1 MSRNRGGGSLPRPN
15 HRGVG
20 RRQNVS
26 NGTTNTTDA
35 QKRRAVEQAFN
46 GTPSKEIGD
55 RLGVSASAIYIWCAD
70 KRYGGKPGGL
80 SKQQG
85 RAPRGANG
93 PLPTIAKPP
102 TTTAKSLVPTSWK
115 CPHCGGR
122 IRLEE

>member
-1 MSRNRGGGSLPRPN
+1 MSRNRGGGSPPRPTT
-15 HRGVG
+15 GG
-20 RRQNVS
+20 WEGKPKVS
-26 NGTTNTTDA
+26 NGQTTTTDA
-35 QKRRAVEQAFN
+35 QKSRAVEQAFK
-46 GTPSKEIGD
+46 GTPSKEIAD
-55 RLGVSASAIYIWCAD
+55 RLGVSASAIYIWCQD
-70 KRYGGKPGGL
+70 KRYGGKLGGL

-85 RAPRGANG
+85 HAPRSANG